1 MDVRDTIK
9 KHLTTNM
16 AKVNH
21 VERSKDHSDLSGMI
35 SEKKVKINKET
46 IYEILDEVT
55 KVEGDLE
62 EIRLNPF
69 GSNIK
74 DIQNAS
80 EKFIKTLG
88 KKFPKLRLGDIEK
101 LMTLFNKVES
111 EIRLAKNKLNTDK
124 ADVVEMVKKDIE
136 EITGAASAGGFLGP
150 LFSAPIKRGGPIK
163 KSKNKKEYEVSEEK
177 GQSPFL
183 VSDEN
188 PTGETDGLTPDILT
202 KILTKIAKTHE
213 EDEGEVKKVEATE
226 ATLASSSGSYET
238 PFFLAKDKKNWRGM
252 AKTLYKGGKFVKVKE
267 KCRTFPYC
275 NQGDIN
281 ALELFEGYNEL
292 AEKVAN
298 KMGEDSLKV
307 KSIVLNDL
315 EESLFQE
322 RMKELN
328 KDRIEKSE
336 KKNRLVK
343 K

>member
-21 VERSKDHSDLSGMI
+21 VERSKDHSELSGMI

-62 EIRLNPF
+62 
-69 GSNIK
+69 
-74 DIQNAS
+74 
-80 EKFIKTLG
+80 
-88 KKFPKLRLGDIEK
+88 
-101 LMTLFNKVES
+101 

-238 PFFLAKDKKNWRGM
+238 PFFLAKNKKNWRGM